1 MTTEAS
7 SARVEVPSSPFVHTL
22 AGAISGVVAAS
33 LTQPLEVIKTRM
45 QAERWVKNRR
55 PRYGGLYSSFQ
66 RILREEGPCGLFV
79 GLGPS
84 TLALVPAL
92 SSFFT
97 IYSSMKGWLSPE
109 YAAEELQFTLTC
121 AASAGAA
128 WSFTSLLTNPLW
140 LIRTRAITRILDE
153 SKSIAG
159 VAHGTAQPSVGNILR
174 EILREGGYR
183 GLYRG
188 TLIAMAGFPAA
199 SVQFALYENL
209 KSLTNAQG
217 VHPVF
222 NVGFASLVSSF
233 LSQIMCFPLEVL
245 RIRVQSGL
253 DGSQVRIIHL
263 TRRMLNREGLSSFYR
278 GLGPSM
284 LRTVPNTVVAL
295 VSYEFLLAFMERA
308 FS

>member
-1 MTTEAS
+1 METS
-7 SARVEVPSSPFVHTL
+7 SAPVEAPHRPLAHTL

-45 QAERWVKNRR
+45 QAERWDRNRR
-55 PRYGGLYSSFQ
+55 PRYAGLYNSF
-66 RILREEGPCGLFV
+66 RTIWREEGPCGLFV

-97 IYSSMKGWLSPE
+97 IYSGLKGLLGSYE
-109 YAAEELQFTLTC
+109 ATEELQFTLSC
-121 AASAGAA
+121 AVSAGAA

-153 SKSIAG
+153 SKYIMEI
-159 VAHGTAQPSVGNILR
+159 AHGATQPSIGNILR
-174 EILREGGYR
+174 EILREGGFR

-188 TLIAMAGFPAA
+188 TLVAMAGFPAA
-199 SVQFALYENL
+199 SVQFAIYENL
-209 KSLTNAQG
+209 KFFTNASDLHPICNIGVASLT
-217 VHPVF
+217 
-222 NVGFASLVSSF
+222 SSF
-233 LSQIMCFPLEVL
+233 LSQILCFPLEVL
-245 RIRVQSGL
+245 RTRVQSGL
-253 DGSQVRIIHL
+253 DGSQVRILHL
-263 TRRMLNREGLSSFYR
+263 TRRMFNREGLSSFYR

-295 VSYEFLLAFMERA
+295 VSYEFLLTFIENT